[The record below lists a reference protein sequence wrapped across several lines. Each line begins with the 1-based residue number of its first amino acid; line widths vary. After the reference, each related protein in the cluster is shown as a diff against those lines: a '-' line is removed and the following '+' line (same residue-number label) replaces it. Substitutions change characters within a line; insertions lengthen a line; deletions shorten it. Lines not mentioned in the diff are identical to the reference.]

1 MTDVELKSEYWNHF
15 TGDSNKFFRP
25 KNITDIR
32 LKQIREM
39 VLGDEF
45 LWQEVIPRHHALE
58 QSPNDL
64 KEMSP
69 SNYRHAR
76 ANFWSMIRKKIQLQL
91 NQLTG

>member
-1 MTDVELKSEYWNHF
+1 MIDQERKSQYWNHF
-15 TGDSNKFFRP
+15 TDESNKSFRP

-45 LWQEVIPRHHALE
+45 LWQEVIPRHHAPD
-58 QSPNDL
+58 QSPNEL
-64 KEMSP
+64 KAASP

-91 NQLTG
+91 NQLNG